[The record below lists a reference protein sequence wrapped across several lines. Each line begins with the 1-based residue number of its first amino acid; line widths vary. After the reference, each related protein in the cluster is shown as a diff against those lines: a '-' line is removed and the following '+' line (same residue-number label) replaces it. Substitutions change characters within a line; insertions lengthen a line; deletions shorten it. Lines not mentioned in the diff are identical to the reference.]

1 MVTILRIGLSM
12 EVQFAIGEQIKGPIA
27 GRKVRQSAGQATWG
41 KSNQRLASTSW
52 AGNFAGRPAYSYFNY
67 MVSADPRSF
76 LPLKPV
82 DLELLLAL
90 ADGDLHGYGLV
101 QAIAARTDDLVV
113 LDPGNLYRVI
123 KRLLAD
129 GLIAE
134 SDRNTA
140 DEKRKYYRLT
150 PLGGR
155 VLASELDRLRRLVSA
170 PAIRQSIKR
179 WTS

>member
-1 MVTILRIGLSM
+1 MADDLRGH
-12 EVQFAIGEQIKGPIA
+12 
-27 GRKVRQSAGQATWG
+27 
-41 KSNQRLASTSW
+41 
-52 AGNFAGRPAYSYFNY
+52 
-67 MVSADPRSF
+67 

-90 ADGDLHGYGLV
+90 ADEERHGYGMV
-101 QAIAARTDDLVV
+101 QAIAERTGGLLM

-129 GLIAE
+129 GLVAE
-134 SDRNTA
+134 AGRRSVA
-140 DEKRKYYRLT
+140 DVDGERRRYYRLT

-155 VLASELDRLRRLVSA
+155 VLAAELERLRALVNA
-170 PAIRQSIKR
+170 PDTRALARR